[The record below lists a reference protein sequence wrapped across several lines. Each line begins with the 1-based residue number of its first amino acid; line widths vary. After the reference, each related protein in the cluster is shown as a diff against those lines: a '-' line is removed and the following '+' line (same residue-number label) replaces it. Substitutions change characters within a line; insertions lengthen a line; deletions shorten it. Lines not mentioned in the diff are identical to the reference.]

1 MTIKLDNIEYKVG
14 VATVSRSIR
23 HEEKYRVKTEDG
35 RIHREVKATYV
46 DFALH
51 LGNIEDAEYNRLVAY
66 LRATPEDITVELPCG
81 STEVETYTGAFDS
94 IADEV
99 VNEDTA
105 GVVMWDNLTLSFTC
119 TQPTEVL
126 A

>member
-1 MTIKLDNIEYKVG
+1 MIIKLDNIEYKVG

-35 RIHREVKATYV
+35 QIHREVKATYV

-51 LGNIEDAEYNRLVAY
+51 LGNLGDAEYNRLVAY
-66 LRATPEDITVELPCG
+66 LRAATDDITVELPSG
-81 STEVETYTGAFDS
+81 STGVEIFTGVFDS
-94 IADEV
+94 IADKV
-99 VNEDTA
+99 VNEDTD
-105 GVVMWDNLTLSFTC
+105 GVVMWDDLTLSFTC
-119 TQPTEVL
+119 THPAEVK